1 MGQPISEAKKAIFL
15 QRAEARLNF
24 ARNLPAEDPNRDAK
38 IREAEKGAADC
49 TRLQDRPRQDRRR
62 PQGGQGEEE
71 ACTMRAA
78 FKTARFRH

>member
-38 IREAEKGAADC
+38 IREAEKG
-49 TRLQDRPRQDRRR
+49 LQT
-62 PQGGQGEEE
+62 
-71 ACTMRAA
+71 ALAS
-78 FKTARFRH
+78 KTALVRTGNGRKAGKARKRRAP